1 MPHNLMILTKL
12 EAEEDRIKLL
22 SMLSSIRWEKQHS
35 KILQARQ
42 QDTATWIFDLD
53 AFKRWKAESQS
64 CNLYSHGIRKSLIFT
79 LPKNVVSGIF

>member
-1 MPHNLMILTKL
+1 MILTKL

-42 QDTATWIFDLD
+42 QDTATWIFDLMHSNGGKQNRNH
-53 AFKRWKAESQS
+53 A
-64 CNLYSHGIRKSLIFT
+64 IFT
-79 LPKNVVSGIF
+79 AMAYVSR